1 MIKQLTIIGVG
12 LIGGSLARALKQ
24 QGYCHEVVGCGRDVT
39 HLRKALELGVIDR
52 FSTNVGE
59 AVTGADMIVVAVP
72 LGAMESCFR
81 AMIGYLAADA
91 VITDVGS
98 AKGCV
103 VAAARAA
110 FGELPAGFVPGH
122 PIAGTE
128 KSGVEASFAELFKD
142 RRVIVTPVVESAPDA
157 VAKVRVMWER
167 SGALVE
173 EMGVEHH
180 DEVLAATSHL
190 PHLLAFSLVNTLTG
204 MDGGEAMLRYAA
216 SGFRDT
222 SRLASSDPV
231 MWRDICLANQ
241 GAILAMLDR
250 YAETLGQLRDLI
262 RQADGEALKSTF
274 ARAKEVRDR
283 FNNQIHNQ
291 S

>member
-12 LIGGSLARALKQ
+12 LMGGSLARALKQ
-24 QGYCHEVVGCGRDVT
+24 QGYCHEVVGCGRDRA
-39 HLRKALELGVIDR
+39 HLQKALELGAIDR
-52 FSTNVGE
+52 FSTDIGA

-81 AMIGYLAADA
+81 AMIGHLAADA

-103 VAAARAA
+103 VDAARAA

-128 KSGVEASFAELFKD
+128 KSGVEASFAELFQS
-142 RRVIVTPVVESAPDA
+142 RRVIITPVAESAPAA
-157 VAKVRVMWER
+157 VASVRSMWQQT
-167 SGALVE
+167 GALVE
-173 EMGVEHH
+173 TMAVAHH

-190 PHLLAFSLVNTLTG
+190 SHLLAFSLVNTLAG
-204 MDGGEAMLRYAA
+204 MDESEEMLRFAA

-231 MWRDICLANQ
+231 MWRDICLANHD
-241 GAILAMLDR
+241 AILTVLERYGQELEMLKR
-250 YAETLGQLRDLI
+250 AI
-262 RQADGEALKSTF
+262 READGEALKSTF
-274 ARAKEVRDR
+274 EHAKAVRDR
-283 FNNQIHNQ
+283 FMNQIQNKP
-291 S
+291 